1 MVRRLVIAALGIV
14 AAAAVAVATRAIQA
28 RRRFE
33 AGERATPG
41 TDVSAGR
48 GRVAT
53 APMTGSG
60 GPETSAAP
68 AVDPGP
74 DGGSTRPAR
83 RRRSDDDGV
92 LRELADI
99 RAFFRT
105 NETPVYFISATA
117 FNLLGIDRWVR
128 NFRFISYYDTFDGS
142 HPSVFVPREREP
154 RAFESIE
161 EINDYLL
168 GHKEVRD
175 YIAARRPPGA
185 ADAGLAT
192 FLMFEAST
200 ERLAE
205 EAGLRLAFPSAELR
219 HRLDSKVETTRL
231 GNEAGVPSVPN
242 VLGRARGYKSLRALA
257 KRADLGP
264 DLVVQTPYGDS
275 GKTTFF
281 ISTERDWKAHA
292 AELRDQELKVMRRID
307 PRELAIEGVVTRHGT
322 LVGPLMTEL
331 AGFPELTPY
340 GGGWCGDEVFGL
352 PVGGGLEA
360 VARER
365 AKAMGERLR
374 QEGYRGYFELDFLL
388 DAGTGD
394 LWLGELNPRVTGASS
409 ITNVSAVAY
418 GDMPLFLFHL
428 LEFMDVEYELDV
440 DALNDRWAGL
450 GERMDSWAQVVI
462 KDVGDQ
468 VARLTH
474 APRSGIWRMG
484 ADGSVAFAR
493 PATDWHRVEDESE
506 AFYLRI
512 AGPGGYRYHGADLGI
527 LVSRGRFMT
536 DDYELTDRTRA
547 WIRGL
552 EAHFAQVPVEET
564 EAIEVPRPDPFG
576 FKLL

>member
-1 MVRRLVIAALGIV
+1 MLRRLVIAALGVV
-14 AAAAVAVATRAIQA
+14 AATGVAVATRAIQA

-33 AGERATPG
+33 SGERALEPAGTGIPVADITGTTP
-41 TDVSAGR
+41 TS

-53 APMTGSG
+53 KTG
-60 GPETSAAP
+60 P
-68 AVDPGP
+68 
-74 DGGSTRPAR
+74 GGSPPQEAPRPIR

-92 LRELADI
+92 LRGLADI

-128 NFRFISYYDTFDGS
+128 NFRFISYYDTFEGG

-154 RAFESIE
+154 RAFGSIE

-175 YIAARRPPGA
+175 YITARRPPGA
-185 ADAGLAT
+185 PDAGLAT
-192 FLMFEAST
+192 FLMFEEST

-205 EAGLRLAFPSAELR
+205 EAGLRVAFPSAALR

-242 VLGRARGYKSLRALA
+242 VLGRARSYRALRALA
-257 KRADLGP
+257 DEADLGTE
-264 DLVVQTPYGDS
+264 LVVQTPYGDS

-281 ISTERDWKAHA
+281 ISTEQDWKEHA
-292 AELRDQELKVMRRID
+292 AELRGQDLKVMRRID

-352 PVGGGLEA
+352 PIGGGLED

-365 AKAMGERLR
+365 TRAMGERLR

-409 ITNVSAVAY
+409 ITNVSAAAY

-428 LEFMDVEYELDV
+428 LEFMGVEYELDV
-440 DALNDRWAGL
+440 DALNARWAGL

-462 KDVGDQ
+462 KDVGDE
-468 VARLTH
+468 VALLTQ
-474 APRSGIWRMG
+474 APRSGIWRLG
-484 ADGSVAFAR
+484 ADGAVSFSR

-552 EAHFAQVPVEET
+552 EAHFAQVPVDEGEPPP
-564 EAIEVPRPDPFG
+564 VPHPDPFG